1 MSAID
6 EFYRRYAASP
16 IHVPPLERVLAAYG
30 EPSPE
35 AFAERFIE
43 WDRAAEHPEAA
54 RLMTELLTADLQR
67 DGAMRRFSDERLCA
81 AITTLPAG
89 TAGGRIR
96 EQLGEMLRGAIV

>member
-16 IHVPPLERVLAAYG
+16 LHVPQLERLLAAYG

-35 AFAERFIE
+35 AFAARFIE

-54 RLMTELLTADLQR
+54 RLVTEVLTSELQGSGSTR
-67 DGAMRRFSDERLCA
+67 WASDEQLRI
-81 AITTLPAG
+81 AITTLPA
-89 TAGGRIR
+89 AVADGGVR
-96 EQLGEMLRGAIV
+96 EHLHAMLRAT